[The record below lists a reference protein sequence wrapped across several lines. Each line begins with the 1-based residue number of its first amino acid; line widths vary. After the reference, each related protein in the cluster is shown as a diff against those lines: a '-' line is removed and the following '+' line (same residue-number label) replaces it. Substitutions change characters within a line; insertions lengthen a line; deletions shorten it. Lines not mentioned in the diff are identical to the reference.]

1 VRRAVA
7 LVAGVVLLVVLGGCA
22 TPTRTA
28 TARTSTTLA
37 GPPPPL
43 PQAVIDT
50 VLDVAA
56 RSGDATT
63 PLHARYAYGTR
74 RQALRALGMGDVPP
88 NQVDSDVFVVVADG
102 RFAIPGAKVRKGA
115 PEPKGSYLV
124 AVIDP
129 DEPADALDVAVAA
142 SAPPLTTVGQVTQTD
157 LGSPAPPS

>member
-1 VRRAVA
+1 MRRAVA
-7 LVAGVVLLVVLGGCA
+7 LLLAAAVLVVAGGCA
-22 TPTRTA
+22 SPTVSS

-63 PLHARYAYGTR
+63 PLRGRYAYGTR

-102 RFAIPGAKVRKGA
+102 SFAIPDANVRKGA
-115 PEPKGSYLV
+115 PTPKGSELIV
-124 AVIDP
+124 VVDP
-129 DEPADALDVAVAA
+129 DEPGNALDVAVAA
-142 SAPPLTTVGQVTQTD
+142 SPPDLTAVGQVSQTA